1 MSSTFSTIPYLYPQN
16 KTHITTMTTSEDT
29 RTVDYEI
36 REATTA
42 DFPVIIEL
50 IRELAFYEMAPEKV
64 TNSVEQMEGEA
75 DLFQCVLAVDA
86 TGRVLGMAL
95 WFYAYYTWVGKS
107 LYLDDIYV
115 REAYRGNGIGGALL
129 ERVFA
134 AARAAGC
141 KRVRWQVLDWNTPA
155 IEVYKR
161 YGADIDDQWLNCSF
175 DQEGISRFPE

>member
-1 MSSTFSTIPYLYPQN
+1 
-16 KTHITTMTTSEDT
+16 MTTTSKEKNNI
-29 RTVDYEI
+29 DYVI
-36 REATTA
+36 REATRA

-50 IRELAFYEMAPEKV
+50 IRELALYEKAPEKV
-64 TNSVEQMEGEA
+64 TNSVEQMEQEA
-75 DLFQCVLAVDA
+75 DLFRCLMAENSN
-86 TGRVLGMAL
+86 GEPLGMAL

-115 REAYRGNGIGGALL
+115 REAFRGNGIGGALL

-175 DQEGISRFPE
+175 DQEGIEMFP